1 MCGIV
6 GIISQNSVVPRLLEG
21 LQRLEYRGYDSAGIA
36 TITEGLLE
44 RRRAKGK
51 LINLK
56 KLVAEN
62 PVMGNIGIGH
72 TRWATHGIANE
83 INAHPHISQRV
94 ALVHNGI
101 IENYQEIK
109 QALLDKGHEFL
120 SQTDTE
126 VIAHLIT
133 DHLNNGLLPL
143 AAVEA
148 TLKELK
154 GAFALAILFADSPD
168 FLIIA
173 RRGSPLAIGY
183 GQGEMSIGSDA
194 LALALWTQDVCY
206 LEEGDYA
213 VITLTGAEIY
223 SEEGTRITRPIKKIA
238 LTSDALAKG
247 PYRHYMLKEI
257 FEQPTAI
264 ADTLQSLI
272 DPETHRLLTTD
283 LDIPWA
289 SLDRLTIIACGTS
302 FYAAMVAKYWF
313 EKLARIPVD
322 VDIASEF
329 RYRDPVLSDQ
339 GLCIFISQSGET
351 IDTLAALQLA
361 KANEQLTLAIVNV
374 PESSIARLAQKVV
387 HTLAGP
393 EIGVA
398 STKAFTTQL
407 LTLGCLAL
415 TAAHQRGF
423 LDTVALAEN
432 ISDLMTLPTWIR
444 HVLDQDHTIRQLAR
458 KLEKAQNI
466 IYLGRGPMYPLA
478 LEGALKLKEVS
489 YIHAQGYPA
498 GELKH
503 GPIALIDPQVP
514 VVVLCPTNEWFTKTA
529 SNIQEI
535 LARGGNLLVLTD
547 DSGAQLL
554 ASVLE
559 NGGEIMIL
567 PKAKSQLVTSI
578 LYSVPLQL
586 LAYHIAVIKGTDVDQ
601 PRNLAKSVTVE

>member
-6 GIISQNSVVPRLLEG
+6 GIISANPVASRLLEG

-36 TITEGLLE
+36 TITDGRLE

-56 KLVAEN
+56 KLIAEE
-62 PVMGNIGIGH
+62 PISGNIGIGH

-83 INAHPHISQRV
+83 INAHPHINERV
-94 ALVHNGI
+94 AIVHNGI
-101 IENYQEIK
+101 IENYQGIK
-109 QALLDKGHEFL
+109 QRLIDKGHEFL

-126 VIAHLIT
+126 VIAHLIA
-133 DHLNNGLLPL
+133 DHMSTGLEPLPS
-143 AAVEA
+143 VEA

-154 GAFALAILFADSPD
+154 GAFALAIIFVDFPD
-168 FLIIA
+168 LMIVA

-183 GQGEMSIGSDA
+183 GQGEISIGSDA
-194 LALALWTQDVCY
+194 LALALWTKDICY

-213 VITLTGAEIY
+213 VVTLTDVKIY
-223 SEEGTRITRPIKKIA
+223 SSKGAPVIRPIKKIA
-238 LTSDALAKG
+238 LTAESLAKG

-264 ADTLQSLI
+264 ADTLQSFI
-272 DPETHRLLTTD
+272 DPLLTTD
-283 LDIPWA
+283 LDIPWE
-289 SLDRLTIIACGTS
+289 SLERCTSIACGAS

-329 RYRDPVLSDQ
+329 RYRDPVWSDN

-374 PESSIARLAQKVV
+374 PESSIARLAQHAI

-393 EIGVA
+393 EISVT
-398 STKAFTTQL
+398 STKGFTTQL
-407 LTLGCLAL
+407 LTMGCLAL

-423 LDTVALAEN
+423 LDDTELAAN
-432 ISDLMTLPTWIR
+432 ISELTSLPTWMQY
-444 HVLDQDHTIRQLAR
+444 VLDHDQTIKKLAR
-458 KLEKAQNI
+458 KIEKAQNVM
-466 IYLGRGPMYPLA
+466 YLGRGPMYPLA

-503 GPIALIDPQVP
+503 GPIALVDPQVP
-514 VVVLCPTNEWFTKTA
+514 VIVLCPTNEWCTKTA

-547 DSGAQLL
+547 EPGAPLF
-554 ASVLE
+554 ASVVE
-559 NGGEIMIL
+559 SGGEIMIL
-567 PKAKSQLVTSI
+567 PKSPSPLVTSI
-578 LYSVPLQL
+578 LYSIPLQL
-586 LAYHIAVIKGTDVDQ
+586 LAYHVAVIKGTDVDQ